1 MTSQAKPILL
11 RHLSGENIGR
21 FPVWM
26 MRQAGRYL
34 PSYRAVRQQY
44 TFWEMVTRPELA
56 AEVTLQPARQLP
68 VDAAIL
74 FSDILTLPYGMG
86 VPIEMRE
93 SIGPVVTSPFRTLED
108 FERFREFDADK
119 HTPFVGEALRRI
131 RAELAPEKALI
142 GFAGAPWT
150 VACYLAGTPGKR
162 SFEGLLRWLH
172 RDPQSLGAAL
182 DELGRAT
189 TRYLIAQI
197 RAGAQL
203 VQLFDTW
210 VSEVPRWF
218 FEKHYQQTLVG
229 ILEVA
234 AKEVPTIYFPR
245 HAHHL
250 LDLARPLPCS
260 VLGVDSLRP
269 LSDVDRVL
277 GGTKSLQGN
286 LDPRTLLA
294 DVGIVRKKT
303 RELVAEARTLSR
315 PAILNLGHGI
325 LPEVSIDNARAF
337 LEEATTL
344 WI

>member
-1 MTSQAKPILL
+1 MTSTPKPLLL
-11 RHLSGENIGR
+11 RHLAGENVGR

-34 PSYRAVRQQY
+34 PSYREVRKQH
-44 TFWEMVTRPELA
+44 TFWEMVSKPEVA

-74 FSDILTLPYGMG
+74 FSDILTLPWGMG
-86 VPIEMRE
+86 IPIEMKE
-93 SIGPVVTSPFRTLED
+93 SIGPVVTTPMKSAAEFEPFRG
-108 FERFREFDADK
+108 FDASR
-119 HTPFVGEALRRI
+119 HTPFVGAALRQI
-131 RAELAPEKALI
+131 RAELSAEKALI

-172 RDPQSLGAAL
+172 RDPESLAKAL
-182 DELGRAT
+182 DDLGQAT
-189 TRYLIAQI
+189 TRYLQFQIQNGAQI
-197 RAGAQL
+197 

-218 FEKHYQQTLVG
+218 FEKYYQRTLAA
-229 ILEVA
+229 ILGTVS
-234 AKEVPTIYFPR
+234 KEAPAIYFPR

-250 LDLARPLPCS
+250 LDLAAKLPVA
-260 VLGVDSLRP
+260 VLGTDSLRS
-269 LSDVDRVL
+269 LGDVERAT
-277 GGTKSLQGN
+277 GGTKALQGN
-286 LDPRTLLA
+286 LDPRVLLTDA
-294 DVGIVRKKT
+294 PTVRKET
-303 RELVAEARTLSR
+303 RALVAEARKLSR

-325 LPEVSIDNARAF
+325 VPEVPVENARAF

>member
-1 MTSQAKPILL
+1 MTSSKTPLLL
-11 RHLSGENIGR
+11 RHLAGENIGR

-34 PSYRAVRQQY
+34 PSYREVRKQH
-44 TFWEMVTRPELA
+44 TFWEMVSKSDVA

-74 FSDILTLPYGMG
+74 FSDILTLPWGMG
-86 VPIEMRE
+86 IPIEMKE
-93 SIGPVVTSPFRTLED
+93 SIGPVVTTPMKTSAEFQPFRD
-108 FERFREFDADK
+108 FSPEK
-119 HTPFVGEALRRI
+119 HTPYVGEALRKI
-131 RAELAPEKALI
+131 RAELPAEKALI

-162 SFEGLLRWLH
+162 SFEGLLRWMH
-172 RDPQSLGAAL
+172 RDPESLAKAL
-182 DELGRAT
+182 EDLGHAT
-189 TRYLIAQI
+189 TKYLAFQIENGAQI
-197 RAGAQL
+197 

-218 FEKHYQQTLVG
+218 FENYYQRTLAS
-229 ILEVA
+229 ILSAVS
-234 AKEVPTIYFPR
+234 KEVPAIYFPR

-250 LDLARPLPCS
+250 LDLAAKLPVA
-260 VLGVDSLRP
+260 VLGTDSLRT
-269 LSDVDRVL
+269 LGDVEKAT

-286 LDPRTLLA
+286 LDPRVLLTDPA
-294 DVGIVRKKT
+294 VVRRET
-303 RELVAEARTLSR
+303 RALVAEARKLKK

-325 LPEVSIDNARAF
+325 VPEVPVENARAF